1 MELALEVLR
10 EEFKQEITNG
20 EINHIK
26 AEKDLATIAIVGEN
40 MKRTPGIAGKLF
52 GALGRGGINVIACA
66 QGASETNISF
76 VTDLKSL
83 RKALN
88 VIHDSFFLS
97 EYQELNVFL
106 AGVGTVGGSLLE
118 QIKHQQKKLMME
130 KGLKINVVGIA
141 NLDKALFNREGIDL
155 QNYKKLLEEE
165 GIDSSTENFKNE
177 ILLMNIFNSVLVD
190 CTASPEIADIYRDML
205 ANNISV
211 VAANKIAASG
221 DYDNY
226 MNLKELAR
234 KRGVKYLFETNVGAG
249 LPIMNTINNLTNSG
263 DKILRMEA
271 VLSGTLN
278 FIFNTISAEIPF
290 SKAVLMAKEARFAEP
305 DPRIDLSGTDV
316 IRKLV
321 ILAREAGYRGAG
333 GREKEFVHTRQLLKE
348 RSTISEKFAYAR
360 QRV

>member
-1 MELALEVLR
+1 
-10 EEFKQEITNG
+10 
-20 EINHIK
+20 
-26 AEKDLATIAIVGEN
+26 
-40 MKRTPGIAGKLF
+40 
-52 GALGRGGINVIACA
+52 
-66 QGASETNISF
+66 
-76 VTDLKSL
+76 
-83 RKALN
+83 
-88 VIHDSFFLS
+88 
-97 EYQELNVFL
+97 
-106 AGVGTVGGSLLE
+106 
-118 QIKHQQKKLMME
+118 MME

-321 ILAREAGYRGAG
+321 IWRAKPVTVWNRR
-333 GREKEFVHTRQLLKE
+333 T
-348 RSTISEKFAYAR
+348 
-360 QRV
+360 